1 MLYILSPSP
10 RGPHERERA
19 YQRENEVSFLSSTPK
34 RQSPAYP
41 HGSSSQR
48 RQTDRARGGS
58 QEVPGRPD
66 GDSAAHWQG
75 RSEVS
80 LTSPYCNLPRISTI
94 STAKPSRSA
103 AAPRD
108 PTPGQIAAALQVS
121 HNSLSTSGEGGGAPG
136 PAAAGWDP
144 AFAPVKRRAKFAM
157 PGAAGTRLRVSG
169 LRSWA
174 FLPSAPSGVK
184 FPLPQRRISIAP
196 HLGAPGPENEGSFRG
211 AAPTPRRRAQ

>member
-1 MLYILSPSP
+1 MPYILSPSP
-10 RGPHERERA
+10 RGPHGRERA
-19 YQRENEVSFLSSTPK
+19 YQRENGVSFLSSTPK
-34 RQSPAYP
+34 CQSPAYP

-108 PTPGQIAAALQVS
+108 PHPWPDRCSPAGQSQLAL
-121 HNSLSTSGEGGGAPG
+121 HRWG
-136 PAAAGWDP
+136 
-144 AFAPVKRRAKFAM
+144 RRRR
-157 PGAAGTRLRVSG
+157 PWSRSCRLGSG
-169 LRSWA
+169 LRACKTQGKVRHARCCGHPTQSLRA
-174 FLPSAPSGVK
+174 PVVGLPSVC
-184 FPLPQRRISIAP
+184 PQWGQIP
-196 HLGAPGPENEGSFRG
+196 FTPETHLNCTSPWCSRP
-211 AAPTPRRRAQ
+211 